1 MSFGR
6 RPRRDGADK
15 PQRSA
20 DDKALALLA
29 RREHS
34 QRELQTKLVQAGYSR
49 DEAAAAIAR
58 LAAEHYQDDTRFA
71 ESLLRSRVAQG
82 YGPQRLRAELKTHG
96 FADAQVTQMLA
107 VAQVDWVA
115 SAAGQLRR
123 HYGSVG
129 TADRAQRV
137 RRAQFLLRRGF
148 AAATVRSVTQA
159 DVDETADP
167 EN

>member
-15 PQRSA
+15 SQRSA
-20 DDKALALLA
+20 GDKALALLA

-34 QRELQTKLVQAGYSR
+34 QRELQTKLVEAGYSR

-96 FADAQVTQMLA
+96 ITDARITQLLDA
-107 VAQVDWVA
+107 AQVDWTL
-115 SAAGQLRR
+115 SAAEQLRR

-129 TADRAQRV
+129 VADRAQRL